1 MVRLLFLSVE
11 NLANKR
17 ISRTVELLSKVL
29 TFGKTQIN
37 LVFLS
42 LNRTF
47 ATQKTQKIMIYKYCG
62 HSGVQLPVLSL
73 GLWHNFGS
81 VDDFSVATQMVVRA
95 FDAGICHFDLANNY
109 GPVPGSAETNFG
121 RILKNELA
129 SHRDEMFISSKAGH
143 DMWQGVYGTGS
154 SRKNL
159 MASCDQSLRRTGLE
173 YFDVFYSHRY
183 DGVTP
188 VEETMGA
195 LIDLVRQGKALYVGI
210 SKYPPELQQ
219 RCYDILKE
227 AHVPCLLSQY
237 RCSMFDPKAKMGNF
251 QIAADNGSG
260 IICFSPLAQG
270 LLTGKYNNGIPE
282 GSRAARSTGFLQ
294 QSQVTPA
301 RVEAVKKLAVIAE
314 ERGQSIAQM
323 ALAWVLSDE
332 RVTSCI
338 IGTSSVA
345 QLENNLATVDNL
357 SFSEE
362 ELKKIDTII
371 RQKELWF

>member
-1 MVRLLFLSVE
+1 
-11 NLANKR
+11 
-17 ISRTVELLSKVL
+17 
-29 TFGKTQIN
+29 
-37 LVFLS
+37 
-42 LNRTF
+42 
-47 ATQKTQKIMIYKYCG
+47 MIYKYCG
-62 HSGVQLPVLSL
+62 HSGIQLPVLSL

-81 VDDFSVATQMVVRA
+81 VDDFSVATQMVVQA
-95 FDAGICHFDLANNY
+95 FEAGICHFDLANNY

-121 RILKNELA
+121 RILKNQLA

-143 DMWQGVYGTGS
+143 DMWPGVYGGNS

-159 MASCDQSLRRTGLE
+159 IASCDQSLKRTGLE
-173 YFDVFYSHRY
+173 YFDIFYSHRY

-188 VEETMGA
+188 IEETMQA

-237 RCSMFDPKAKMGNF
+237 RCSMFDPKAKQNNF
-251 QIAADNGSG
+251 QIATDNGSG

-270 LLTGKYNNGIPE
+270 LLTGKYDNGIPE
-282 GSRAARSTGFLQ
+282 DSRAAKSTGFLQ
-294 QSQVTPA
+294 QSQVTPE
-301 RVEAVKKLAVIAE
+301 RVEAVKQLALIAK

-323 ALAWVLSDE
+323 ALAWVLADK

-345 QLENNLATVDNL
+345 QLENNLETLNNL
-357 SFSEE
+357 TFSNDEIE
-362 ELKKIDTII
+362 KINHII
-371 RQKELWF
+371 NSPILHF

>member
-1 MVRLLFLSVE
+1 M
-11 NLANKR
+11 
-17 ISRTVELLSKVL
+17 
-29 TFGKTQIN
+29 
-37 LVFLS
+37 
-42 LNRTF
+42 
-47 ATQKTQKIMIYKYCG
+47 
-62 HSGVQLPVLSL
+62 PVLSL

-81 VDDFSVATQMVVRA
+81 VDDFSVATQMVVQA
-95 FDAGICHFDLANNY
+95 FEAGICHFDLANNY

-121 RILKNELA
+121 RILKNQLA

-143 DMWQGVYGTGS
+143 DMWPGVYGGNS

-159 MASCDQSLRRTGLE
+159 IASCDQSLKRTGLE
-173 YFDVFYSHRY
+173 YFDIFYSHRY

-188 VEETMGA
+188 IEETMQA

-219 RCYDILKE
+219 QCYDILKE

-237 RCSMFDPKAKMGNF
+237 RCSMFDPKAKQNNF
-251 QIAADNGSG
+251 QIATDNGSG

-270 LLTGKYNNGIPE
+270 LLTGKYDNGIPE
-282 GSRAARSTGFLQ
+282 DSRAAKSTGFLQ
-294 QSQVTPA
+294 QSQVTPE
-301 RVEAVKKLAVIAE
+301 RVEAVKQLALIAK

-323 ALAWVLSDE
+323 ALAWVLADK

-345 QLENNLATVDNL
+345 QLENNLETLNNL
-357 SFSEE
+357 TFSNDEIE
-362 ELKKIDTII
+362 KINHII
-371 RQKELWF
+371 NSPILHF

>member
-1 MVRLLFLSVE
+1 ME
-11 NLANKR
+11 NFAAKGTL
-17 ISRTVELLSKVL
+17 RTVELLSKVL

-129 SHRDEMFISSKAGH
+129 SHRDEMFVSSKAGH
-143 DMWQGVYGTGS
+143 DMWQGVYGGNS
-154 SRKNL
+154 SRKNVI
-159 MASCDQSLRRTGLE
+159 ASCDQSLRRTGLE

-219 RCYDILKE
+219 RCYDILRE

-237 RCSMFDPKAKMGNF
+237 RCSMFDPKAKKGNF

-323 ALAWVLSDE
+323 ALAWVLADE

>member
-1 MVRLLFLSVE
+1 
-11 NLANKR
+11 
-17 ISRTVELLSKVL
+17 
-29 TFGKTQIN
+29 
-37 LVFLS
+37 
-42 LNRTF
+42 
-47 ATQKTQKIMIYKYCG
+47 MIYKYCG
-62 HSGVQLPVLSL
+62 HSGIQLPVLSL

-81 VDDFSVATQMVVRA
+81 VDDFSVATQMVVQA
-95 FDAGICHFDLANNY
+95 FEAGICHFDLANNY

-121 RILKNELA
+121 RILKNQLS

-143 DMWQGVYGTGS
+143 DMWPGVYGGNS

-159 MASCDQSLRRTGLE
+159 IASCDQSLKRTGLE
-173 YFDVFYSHRY
+173 YFDIFYSHRY

-188 VEETMGA
+188 IEETMQA

-219 RCYDILKE
+219 QCYDILKE

-237 RCSMFDPKAKMGNF
+237 RCSMFDPKAKQNNF
-251 QIAADNGSG
+251 QIATDNGSG

-270 LLTGKYNNGIPE
+270 LLTGKYDNGIPE
-282 GSRAARSTGFLQ
+282 DSRAAKSTGFLQ
-294 QSQVTPA
+294 QSQVTPE
-301 RVEAVKKLAVIAE
+301 RVEAVKQLALIAK

-323 ALAWVLSDE
+323 ALAWVLADK

-345 QLENNLATVDNL
+345 QLENNLETLNNL
-357 SFSEE
+357 TFSNDEIE
-362 ELKKIDTII
+362 RINHII
-371 RQKELWF
+371 NSPILHF

>member
-1 MVRLLFLSVE
+1 
-11 NLANKR
+11 
-17 ISRTVELLSKVL
+17 
-29 TFGKTQIN
+29 
-37 LVFLS
+37 
-42 LNRTF
+42 
-47 ATQKTQKIMIYKYCG
+47 MIYKYCG

-109 GPVPGSAETNFG
+109 GPMPGSAETNFG
-121 RILKNELA
+121 RILKSQLA
-129 SHRDEMFISSKAGH
+129 SHRDEMFIASKAGH
-143 DMWQGVYGTGS
+143 DMWPGVYGTGS

-159 MASCDQSLRRTGLE
+159 MASCDQSLKRTGLE
-173 YFDVFYSHRY
+173 YFDIFYSHRY

-188 VEETMGA
+188 VEETMQA

-219 RCYDILKE
+219 KCYDILKE

-237 RCSMFDPKAKMGNF
+237 RCSMFDPKAKNNNF

-294 QSQVTPA
+294 QSQVTPE
-301 RVEAVKKLAVIAE
+301 RVEAVKELAAIAE

-323 ALAWVLSDE
+323 ALAWVLADK

-338 IGTSSVA
+338 IGTSSVK
-345 QLENNLATVDNL
+345 QLENNLATL
-357 SFSEE
+357 YKLTFSEE
-362 ELKKIDTII
+362 EMTRINNII
-371 RQKELWF
+371 HQPELWF